1 MTATFFNA
9 KYLKKTLVEGTRVM
23 LSGEVGF
30 FKGTMQLTHPAFL
43 ILDSPDGPNRGG
55 TKSLKKMVE
64 ATQDAGGEL
73 DLSVFERDFFPIYP
87 ASAKL
92 QSWDIYAC
100 VRQVLAVLDPVAD
113 PLPESI
119 LRERNLISEDEAL
132 RAVHLAENDVERR
145 AGRGAAAVRRGR
157 RAAVGA
163 GRAALRRALRDGSAG
178 GAARWTGCV
187 PALLERL
194 PFELT
199 GGQREVLSVITD
211 GAGGVAADEP
221 HAAG

>member
-1 MTATFFNA
+1 
-9 KYLKKTLVEGTRVM
+9 M

-43 ILDSPDGPNRGG
+43 ILDSPTGRTGGG
-55 TKSLKKMVE
+55 TKSLKKMIE
-64 ATQDAGGEL
+64 ATQDAGGEF
-73 DLSVFERDFFPIYP
+73 DISVFERDFFPIYP

-119 LRERNLISEDEAL
+119 LRERNLMSEDEAL
-132 RAVHLAENDVERR
+132 RAVHLAENAVERER
-145 AGRGAAAVRRGR
+145 AVRAPAVRRGR

-163 GRAALRRALRDGSAG
+163 GRAPLR
-178 GAARWTGCV
+178 
-187 PALLERL
+187 
-194 PFELT
+194 
-199 GGQREVLSVITD
+199 
-211 GAGGVAADEP
+211 
-221 HAAG
+221 